1 MAKGGEVEARWRVHG
16 DAWKAS
22 GGTQRAYC
30 QEHELKITRSVT
42 GTSALAKESGS
53 REREGTLTLV
63 PAVLVPGPTSSVPS
77 LSLHGPQG
85 WRLDFAA
92 LPPVGWLSALWGER

>member
-42 GTSALAKESGS
+42 GTSAWPRSQDRGRGKA
-53 REREGTLTLV
+53 R
-63 PAVLVPGPTSSVPS
+63 
-77 LSLHGPQG
+77 
-85 WRLDFAA
+85 
-92 LPPVGWLSALWGER
+92 